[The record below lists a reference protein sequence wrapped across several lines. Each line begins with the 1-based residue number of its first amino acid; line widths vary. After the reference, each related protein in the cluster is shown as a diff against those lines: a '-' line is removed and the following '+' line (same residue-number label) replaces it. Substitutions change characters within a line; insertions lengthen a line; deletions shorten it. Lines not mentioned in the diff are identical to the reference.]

1 MTRDELKQ
9 AFRDGTATP
18 PVGARERVWREL
30 SAPRFN
36 TQRTGWFGPA
46 LALCASMLV
55 GVVVTRAVLLP
66 KATAGQWSDAHSVV
80 VWTRAD
86 AERTERTV
94 TLERGEVAVSSWGA
108 PVEIAAK
115 GHVIRVERG
124 VAVVRV
130 AGDSVTA
137 EVVDGVLSFDGE
149 TRLAGPRAGSSPLV
163 ATLEALESPTARPQ
177 RLAARA
183 ERAVAER
190 RFEDA
195 ARAFAEVASSGSL
208 DAEVANFKKGEL
220 ELRELSRPEVALATF
235 EAGESRFPSGAL
247 TQERALSAIE
257 SCVKLARW
265 SEVEQRTAAFLSG
278 HADSER
284 AEEVHLLHAQAVG
297 AQGDWKTACAEL
309 AELPAERGGALR
321 AQCP

>member
-18 PVGARERVWREL
+18 PPGARERVWREL
-30 SAPRFN
+30 SSPRVN
-36 TQRTGWFGPA
+36 PQRTGWLLPA
-46 LALCASMLV
+46 LAFCACVAL
-55 GVVVTRAVLLP
+55 GVVATRALLP
-66 KATAGQWSDAHSVV
+66 RDTSAQWSDAQSAV
-80 VWTRAD
+80 VWTQARA
-86 AERTERTV
+86 ARTERTV

-108 PVEIAAK
+108 PVEVAAK
-115 GHVIRVERG
+115 GHVIRVDRG
-124 VAVVRV
+124 VAVIRV

-149 TRLAGPRAGSSPLV
+149 TRQAGPRPVSSPLL
-163 ATLEALESPTARPQ
+163 ATLEALESPTSRPQ
-177 RLAARA
+177 RLSARA
-183 ERAVAER
+183 ERALAER

-208 DAEVANFKKGEL
+208 DAEVANFKKGDL
-220 ELRELSRPEVALATF
+220 ELRELSRPEAALATF

-257 SCVKLARW
+257 SCVKLGRW
-265 SEVEQRTAAFLSG
+265 AEVEQRTASFLSR

-284 AEEVHLLHAQAVG
+284 SEEVHLLHARAVG
-297 AQGDWKTACAEL
+297 ARGDWKTACVEL
-309 AELPAERGGALR
+309 SALPSERGASLR
-321 AQCP
+321 SQCP